1 MRIVKETFKALG
13 TGILI
18 LIVGKNPE
26 EIEKAKR
33 VSKIIQSLYEE
44 KEKIFSRFDEESELS
59 FLNKQIEKFQA
70 ASEDMLAIT
79 RKSLEYNAESGGL
92 FDPRIIE
99 ILENIGYGKNFPEN
113 DFKTIAIKD
122 EKFLPLSEDLEIKG
136 RSIRFNRR
144 MDFSGIAKGYITDKA
159 TEVLV
164 KLGFE
169 NFLIDS
175 GGDIYTKGLDEKKE
189 KWKIGLEGFPEEKIM
204 LRISDEA
211 VATSGITRRKWES
224 GGRKFHHLINP
235 RNFKKF
241 DFDLKSVTVIKENT
255 ISADVWAKVLFLMG
269 IKEGIEFYNSKKI
282 KSLFLD
288 YKSNLYLSQEAKRYL
303 TK

>member
-1 MRIVKETFKALG
+1 MRVVKETFKALG
-13 TGILI
+13 TDILI

-26 EIEKAKR
+26 ETEKAKR
-33 VSKIIQSLYEE
+33 VLRVIQSLYRE
-44 KEKIFSRFDEESELS
+44 KENIFSRFDENSELNR
-59 FLNKQIEKFQA
+59 LNKQAGKFQEV
-70 ASEDMLAIT
+70 SEDMLAVA
-79 RKSLEYNAESGGL
+79 RKSLEYNIETQGL

-113 DFKTIAIKD
+113 DFKAIAIKD
-122 EKFLPLSEDLEIKG
+122 EKFLPLAEDLEIKG
-136 RSIRFNRR
+136 RSMRFNRR

-159 TEVLV
+159 TELLV

-175 GGDIYTKGLDEKKE
+175 GGDIYASGLDEKKE

-241 DFDLKSVTVIKENT
+241 DFDLKSVTVIEKNT
-255 ISADVWAKVLFLMG
+255 IAADVWAKVLFLMG
-269 IKEGIEFYNSKKI
+269 REKGIEFSNRKKI